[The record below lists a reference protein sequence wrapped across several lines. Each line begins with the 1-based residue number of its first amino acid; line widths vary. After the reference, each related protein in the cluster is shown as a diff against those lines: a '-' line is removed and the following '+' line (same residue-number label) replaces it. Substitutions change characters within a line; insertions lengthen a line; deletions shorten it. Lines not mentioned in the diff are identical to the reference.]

1 MKKITGLIVAI
12 LIAAAFPV
20 LAQSSRQG
28 MAEPGVGPS
37 VGPETYTPQ
46 NIVTVKGTVQNLGD
60 YPSWG
65 LRSERGT
72 TYRGVI
78 LKTDQG
84 NLTVRIGPPWYL
96 SQEKFSLKVGDNLE
110 VAGFKITQNGK
121 TILMAQEVKKDG
133 KTLKLR
139 NEHGFPVWPGAGGGA
154 QVK

>member
-1 MKKITGLIVAI
+1 MKKITGLMLAI
-12 LIAAAFPV
+12 LIALAFPV
-20 LAQSSRQG
+20 LAQPGPKG
-28 MAEPGVGPS
+28 MSEPGAGPGVGPN
-37 VGPETYTPQ
+37 TYSPQ
-46 NIVTVKGTVQNLGD
+46 NIITVKGTVENLGD

-84 NLTVRIGPPWYL
+84 HLTVRIGPPWYL
-96 SQEKFSLKVGDNLE
+96 SQEKFSLKVGDTLE
-110 VAGFKITQNGK
+110 VAGFKITQEGK

-139 NEHGFPVWPGAGGGA
+139 DEHGFPVWPGAGRGP